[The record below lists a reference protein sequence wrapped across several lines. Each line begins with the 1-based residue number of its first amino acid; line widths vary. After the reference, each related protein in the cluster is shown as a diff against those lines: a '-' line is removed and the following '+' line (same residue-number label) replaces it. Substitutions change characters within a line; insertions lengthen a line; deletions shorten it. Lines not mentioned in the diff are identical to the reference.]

1 MTRTRFTNSP
11 AVAIQLQNFQNLLS
25 VPLSSAKVG
34 GQVKKKHFWKHLFF
48 SNTHSDNAYYVLT
61 IEM

>member
-34 GQVKKKHFWKHLFF
+34 GQVKKKTFLEAFIFLKY
-48 SNTHSDNAYYVLT
+48 T
-61 IEM
+61 